1 MSIQTNLNSAL
12 TLNQYVHSS
21 NNAAPNHPVT
31 WRFPEPTF
39 WNPVPPTQDELIKSV
54 AGFYGK
60 YVAGVHSYYNRTAGG
75 NFPPPSESEFNP
87 HYLQNLGNIAGHPL
101 GLITVG
107 FHGDYLHAGPTEEF
121 QGDRSSGFTVGVAP
135 NGYTLTGSGAPMG
148 TGSPHIRSIMNF
160 MDLAPNTLSYGSKL
174 YESPTSKHLLAAP
187 TADYPHI
194 LGNVLPPAVPS
205 PPSPPP
211 YQRPVYIPP
220 PEPPAPRVPTP
231 PPPHF
236 LPPAPSYTAHPFSA
250 AADIPPPATKPYARP
265 AAGPVPT
272 YVPPQVIFPPL
283 TFQSPTVATPYGRPV
298 QPTTY
303 LAPQSVTLPP
313 LTTVTSQ
320 IDDNCD
326 QIRLLGQTLFSPLRH
341 APPGNYFPLVVKL
354 PHKTLPGDWPQNYAI
369 GHGPKAMYVQPGGD
383 WANPKSS
390 GFKIPFE
397 GTPTY
402 NDAPT
407 HLIPGSQLSNA
418 HKVSEAAAARL
429 RELYGLPP
437 A

>member
-1 MSIQTNLNSAL
+1 MSIQTNLKSAL
-12 TLNQYVHSS
+12 TLNQYVPPY

-31 WRFPEPTF
+31 WPFPEPTL
-39 WNPVPPTQDELIKSV
+39 WNPVPPTQDELIESV
-54 AGFYGK
+54 DGFYRK
-60 YVAGVHSYYNRTAGG
+60 YVAGVRSYYNRTAGG
-75 NFPPPSESEFNP
+75 NFPPPSEAELNP
-87 HYLQNLGNIAGHPL
+87 PYLPNLGRLPGQPL
-101 GLITVG
+101 GPITVG
-107 FHGDYLHAGPTEEF
+107 FHGDNLHAAPTGEF
-121 QGDRSSGFTVGVAP
+121 QGNRSSGITVGVAP
-135 NGYTLTGSGAPMG
+135 NGYTLTGWGAPMG
-148 TGSPHIRSIMNF
+148 TESPHIRSIMNF
-160 MDLAPNTLSYGSKL
+160 MNLAPNTLSYGSKL
-174 YESPTSKHLLAAP
+174 YESPTSNYLLAAP

-194 LGNVLPPAVPS
+194 LENVLPPAVPS

-250 AADIPPPATKPYARP
+250 AAEPKPYARP

-272 YVPPQVIFPPL
+272 YVPPQVIFPPPA
-283 TFQSPTVATPYGRPV
+283 FQPPTVATPYGRPV
-298 QPTTY
+298 RPTTY

-313 LTTVTSQ
+313 LTTVTSR

-326 QIRLLGQTLFSPLRH
+326 QIRLLGQTLFSPPRQ
-341 APPGNYFPLVVKL
+341 APPGNYFPVVVNL
-354 PHKTLPGDWPQNYAI
+354 PHNTLPGDWPQNYAI
-369 GHGPKAMYVQPGGD
+369 GHQRKAMYVQPGGD
-383 WANPKSS
+383 WAGSISS

-397 GTPTY
+397 GPPTY

-407 HLIPGSQLSNA
+407 HLIPGSQLSDA